1 MIKRYLRLLLCVMC
15 SFFITVSAF
24 ALHSP
29 IHGAE
34 SLFLDT
40 TTMKIEFDFHGNH
53 SDHEGF
59 ITLGG
64 QVAFCADYYKKVGF
78 KKTYYSV
85 ENGHLRYDDATLKKL
100 RTLAY
105 YGYGYNGDQSYEMYM
120 ATQAAIWEVIHGG
133 EVVLSL
139 YKGTGKFKNKNVDI
153 NAQQASE
160 KLARLRTIVA
170 AKWTNFGQIP
180 QLPSSNR
187 LSGIGDHHVLTLHD
201 PLGTLEDY
209 DLTDDAGLQ
218 VSKNGNTLAIKASQA
233 FTGKK
238 TLRFSF
244 HNRNN
249 GALNNSQPIL
259 YMAKDYQDVV
269 RLGFM
274 YNNSFTLDV
283 EMRQGQIEVIKKD
296 AVTNEPIIHPAT
308 FKLFD
313 EYGQLVATLTTKD
326 GKALSPLLPEGTYTL
341 EETQAPNGYVK
352 RDKIQIQAN
361 FSQKATQSVNVYNDA
376 IKGAIHID
384 KNILLHKDADLSLVD
399 HDFSK
404 IAFTLR
410 AQEDILAPDHAKVI
424 YKKGTEIG
432 TYHLSKEGKLDID
445 QLYLGKYVLQEVK
458 SPSQLITNNQ
468 EYIFDLKAQSEI
480 ATVVKKA
487 TVNNQPTIVEISK
500 KVLTGEDE
508 LPGVKLALY
517 DQHNNLVDQW
527 ISTSQPHV
535 IEGLHRNTA
544 YKLVEVSAPKGYVI
558 SSPITFTIQDHA
570 QRQKIVM
577 KDKQVVVSKQAI
589 SGEKE
594 LPGAKLAVLDD
605 KGKVVDQWTSTNT
618 PHYVSG
624 LIEGKTYILRELEAP
639 KGYVI
644 SGDVNFTV
652 SQDKTMQKVVMKDK
666 QIVVSKQAISGEKEL
681 PGAKLAVL
689 DDKGKVVDQWTS
701 TNTPHYVSGLIEGK
715 TYILRELEAPKGYVI
730 SGDVNFTV
738 SQDKTMQKVVMK
750 DKQVVVSKQAITGE
764 KELPGAKLGVYDEE
778 GNEIDVWISTQE
790 PHYVNHLTE
799 GKRYILKE
807 LEAPAGYVLGDPI
820 SFQVE
825 ETKTL
830 QQVVMKN
837 KQFFISKKD
846 IVHEKELPGAKLV
859 VVNEKDEVVDEWL
872 STDQPHAIRNL
883 KMNQRYILR
892 ELLSPDHYAIAKDIP
907 FTVSD
912 KWENQYLT
920 MYDRLT
926 ELKVSK
932 TDASMKDLKGAKLQ
946 IVDEDGHV
954 VEEWISNG
962 EVHIV
967 KGLIL
972 NKKYILREVQAPD
985 EYKISQDLPFT
996 MVDGDHLTIV
1006 NEKEPVVPTS
1016 DATQI
1021 SVYALLLGIG
1031 LFGILLIFI
1040 SKKVKGRE

>member
-1 MIKRYLRLLLCVMC
+1 M
-15 SFFITVSAF
+15 
-24 ALHSP
+24 
-29 IHGAE
+29 
-34 SLFLDT
+34 
-40 TTMKIEFDFHGNH
+40 
-53 SDHEGF
+53 
-59 ITLGG
+59 
-64 QVAFCADYYKKVGF
+64 
-78 KKTYYSV
+78 
-85 ENGHLRYDDATLKKL
+85 
-100 RTLAY
+100 
-105 YGYGYNGDQSYEMYM
+105 
-120 ATQAAIWEVIHGG
+120 
-133 EVVLSL
+133 
-139 YKGTGKFKNKNVDI
+139 
-153 NAQQASE
+153 
-160 KLARLRTIVA
+160 
-170 AKWTNFGQIP
+170 
-180 QLPSSNR
+180 
-187 LSGIGDHHVLTLHD
+187 
-201 PLGTLEDY
+201 
-209 DLTDDAGLQ
+209 
-218 VSKNGNTLAIKASQA
+218 
-233 FTGKK
+233 
-238 TLRFSF
+238 
-244 HNRNN
+244 
-249 GALNNSQPIL
+249 
-259 YMAKDYQDVV
+259 
-269 RLGFM
+269 
-274 YNNSFTLDV
+274 
-283 EMRQGQIEVIKKD
+283 
-296 AVTNEPIIHPAT
+296 
-308 FKLFD
+308 
-313 EYGQLVATLTTKD
+313 
-326 GKALSPLLPEGTYTL
+326 
-341 EETQAPNGYVK
+341 
-352 RDKIQIQAN
+352 
-361 FSQKATQSVNVYNDA
+361 NVYNDA

-480 ATVVKKA
+480 ATVIKKA

-577 KDKQVVVSKQAI
+577 KDKQV
-589 SGEKE
+589 
-594 LPGAKLAVLDD
+594 
-605 KGKVVDQWTSTNT
+605 
-618 PHYVSG
+618 
-624 LIEGKTYILRELEAP
+624 
-639 KGYVI
+639 
-644 SGDVNFTV
+644 
-652 SQDKTMQKVVMKDK
+652 
-666 QIVVSKQAISGEKEL
+666 VVSKQAISGEKEL

>member
-133 EVVLSL
+133 EVVLSS
-139 YKGTGKFKNKNVDI
+139 YKGNGKFKNKNVDI

-535 IEGLHRNTA
+535 IEGLQRNTA

-577 KDKQVVVSKQAI
+577 KDKQV
-589 SGEKE
+589 
-594 LPGAKLAVLDD
+594 
-605 KGKVVDQWTSTNT
+605 
-618 PHYVSG
+618 
-624 LIEGKTYILRELEAP
+624 
-639 KGYVI
+639 
-644 SGDVNFTV
+644 
-652 SQDKTMQKVVMKDK
+652 
-666 QIVVSKQAISGEKEL
+666 VVSKQAISGEKEL

>member
-139 YKGTGKFKNKNVDI
+139 YKGNGKFKNKNVDI

-480 ATVVKKA
+480 ATVIKKA

-535 IEGLHRNTA
+535 IEGLQRNTA

-589 SGEKE
+589 
-594 LPGAKLAVLDD
+594 
-605 KGKVVDQWTSTNT
+605 T
-618 PHYVSG
+618 
-624 LIEGKTYILRELEAP
+624 
-639 KGYVI
+639 
-644 SGDVNFTV
+644 
-652 SQDKTMQKVVMKDK
+652 
-666 QIVVSKQAISGEKEL
+666 GEKEL

>member
-133 EVVLSL
+133 EVVLSS
-139 YKGTGKFKNKNVDI
+139 YKGNGKLKNKNVDI

-170 AKWTNFGQIP
+170 AKWTNFGQMP
-180 QLPSSNR
+180 QLPSSNM

-218 VSKNGNTLAIKASQA
+218 VSKNGNTLTIKAAQA

-249 GALNNSQPIL
+249 GALNNNQPIL

-468 EYIFDLKAQSEI
+468 EYVFDLKAQSEI

-500 KVLTGEDE
+500 KALTGEDE

-517 DQHNNLVDQW
+517 DQHNKLVDQW

-589 SGEKE
+589 
-594 LPGAKLAVLDD
+594 
-605 KGKVVDQWTSTNT
+605 
-618 PHYVSG
+618 
-624 LIEGKTYILRELEAP
+624 
-639 KGYVI
+639 
-644 SGDVNFTV
+644 
-652 SQDKTMQKVVMKDK
+652 
-666 QIVVSKQAISGEKEL
+666 
-681 PGAKLAVL
+681 
-689 DDKGKVVDQWTS
+689 
-701 TNTPHYVSGLIEGK
+701 
-715 TYILRELEAPKGYVI
+715 
-730 SGDVNFTV
+730 
-738 SQDKTMQKVVMK
+738 
-750 DKQVVVSKQAITGE
+750 TGE

-778 GNEIDVWISTQE
+778 GNEIDVWTSSQE

-892 ELLSPDHYAIAKDIP
+892 ELLSPDQYALAKDIP

-972 NKKYILREVQAPD
+972 NKKYSLREVQAPD
-985 EYKISQDLPFT
+985 GYKISQDLPFT

>member
-133 EVVLSL
+133 EVVLSS
-139 YKGTGKFKNKNVDI
+139 YKGNGKLKNKNVDI

-170 AKWTNFGQIP
+170 AKWTNFGQMP
-180 QLPSSNR
+180 QLPSSNM

-424 YKKGTEIG
+424 YKKGAEIG

-468 EYIFDLKAQSEI
+468 EYVFDLKAQSEI
-480 ATVVKKA
+480 TTVVKKA

-500 KVLTGEDE
+500 KALTGEDE

-589 SGEKE
+589 
-594 LPGAKLAVLDD
+594 
-605 KGKVVDQWTSTNT
+605 T
-618 PHYVSG
+618 
-624 LIEGKTYILRELEAP
+624 
-639 KGYVI
+639 
-644 SGDVNFTV
+644 
-652 SQDKTMQKVVMKDK
+652 
-666 QIVVSKQAISGEKEL
+666 GEKEL

-750 DKQVVVSKQAITGE
+750 DKQVLVSKQAITGE
-764 KELPGAKLGVYDEE
+764 KELPGARLGVYDEE
-778 GNEIDVWISTQE
+778 GNEIDVWTSTQE

-859 VVNEKDEVVDEWL
+859 VVNEKDEIVDEWL

-926 ELKVSK
+926 ELKISK

-985 EYKISQDLPFT
+985 GYKISQDLPFT

>member
-133 EVVLSL
+133 EVVLSS
-139 YKGTGKFKNKNVDI
+139 YKGNGKFKNKNVDI

-249 GALNNSQPIL
+249 GALNNSQPLL

-535 IEGLHRNTA
+535 IEGLQRNTA

-589 SGEKE
+589 
-594 LPGAKLAVLDD
+594 
-605 KGKVVDQWTSTNT
+605 T
-618 PHYVSG
+618 
-624 LIEGKTYILRELEAP
+624 
-639 KGYVI
+639 
-644 SGDVNFTV
+644 
-652 SQDKTMQKVVMKDK
+652 
-666 QIVVSKQAISGEKEL
+666 GEKEL

-954 VEEWISNG
+954 VEDWISNG

>member
-133 EVVLSL
+133 EVVLSS
-139 YKGTGKFKNKNVDI
+139 YKGNGKFKNKNVDI

-589 SGEKE
+589 
-594 LPGAKLAVLDD
+594 
-605 KGKVVDQWTSTNT
+605 
-618 PHYVSG
+618 
-624 LIEGKTYILRELEAP
+624 
-639 KGYVI
+639 
-644 SGDVNFTV
+644 
-652 SQDKTMQKVVMKDK
+652 
-666 QIVVSKQAISGEKEL
+666 
-681 PGAKLAVL
+681 
-689 DDKGKVVDQWTS
+689 
-701 TNTPHYVSGLIEGK
+701 
-715 TYILRELEAPKGYVI
+715 
-730 SGDVNFTV
+730 
-738 SQDKTMQKVVMK
+738 
-750 DKQVVVSKQAITGE
+750 TGE

>member
-133 EVVLSL
+133 EVVLSS
-139 YKGTGKFKNKNVDI
+139 YKGNGKFKNKNVDI

-480 ATVVKKA
+480 ATVIKKA

-618 PHYVSG
+618 
-624 LIEGKTYILRELEAP
+624 L
-639 KGYVI
+639 
-644 SGDVNFTV
+644 
-652 SQDKTMQKVVMKDK
+652 
-666 QIVVSKQAISGEKEL
+666 
-681 PGAKLAVL
+681 
-689 DDKGKVVDQWTS
+689 
-701 TNTPHYVSGLIEGK
+701 HYVSGLIEGK

>member
-139 YKGTGKFKNKNVDI
+139 YKGNGKFKNKNVDI

-480 ATVVKKA
+480 ATVIKKA

-570 QRQKIVM
+570 QRQKI
-577 KDKQVVVSKQAI
+577 
-589 SGEKE
+589 
-594 LPGAKLAVLDD
+594 
-605 KGKVVDQWTSTNT
+605 
-618 PHYVSG
+618 
-624 LIEGKTYILRELEAP
+624 
-639 KGYVI
+639 
-644 SGDVNFTV
+644 
-652 SQDKTMQKVVMKDK
+652 
-666 QIVVSKQAISGEKEL
+666 
-681 PGAKLAVL
+681 
-689 DDKGKVVDQWTS
+689 
-701 TNTPHYVSGLIEGK
+701 
-715 TYILRELEAPKGYVI
+715 
-730 SGDVNFTV
+730 
-738 SQDKTMQKVVMK
+738 VMK

>member
-133 EVVLSL
+133 EVVLSS
-139 YKGTGKFKNKNVDI
+139 YKGNGKFKNKNVDI

-480 ATVVKKA
+480 ATVIKKA

-535 IEGLHRNTA
+535 IEGLQRNTA

-570 QRQKIVM
+570 QRQKI
-577 KDKQVVVSKQAI
+577 
-589 SGEKE
+589 
-594 LPGAKLAVLDD
+594 
-605 KGKVVDQWTSTNT
+605 
-618 PHYVSG
+618 
-624 LIEGKTYILRELEAP
+624 
-639 KGYVI
+639 
-644 SGDVNFTV
+644 
-652 SQDKTMQKVVMKDK
+652 
-666 QIVVSKQAISGEKEL
+666 
-681 PGAKLAVL
+681 
-689 DDKGKVVDQWTS
+689 
-701 TNTPHYVSGLIEGK
+701 
-715 TYILRELEAPKGYVI
+715 
-730 SGDVNFTV
+730 
-738 SQDKTMQKVVMK
+738 VMK

>member
-139 YKGTGKFKNKNVDI
+139 YKGNGKFKNKNVDI

-410 AQEDILAPDHAKVI
+410 AQEDILAPDHANVI

-480 ATVVKKA
+480 ATVIKKA

-577 KDKQVVVSKQAI
+577 KDKQV
-589 SGEKE
+589 
-594 LPGAKLAVLDD
+594 
-605 KGKVVDQWTSTNT
+605 
-618 PHYVSG
+618 
-624 LIEGKTYILRELEAP
+624 
-639 KGYVI
+639 
-644 SGDVNFTV
+644 
-652 SQDKTMQKVVMKDK
+652 
-666 QIVVSKQAISGEKEL
+666 VVSKQAISGEKEL

-932 TDASMKDLKGAKLQ
+932 TDASMRDLKGAKLQ

>member
-139 YKGTGKFKNKNVDI
+139 YKGNGKFKNKNVDI

-589 SGEKE
+589 
-594 LPGAKLAVLDD
+594 
-605 KGKVVDQWTSTNT
+605 
-618 PHYVSG
+618 
-624 LIEGKTYILRELEAP
+624 
-639 KGYVI
+639 
-644 SGDVNFTV
+644 
-652 SQDKTMQKVVMKDK
+652 
-666 QIVVSKQAISGEKEL
+666 
-681 PGAKLAVL
+681 
-689 DDKGKVVDQWTS
+689 
-701 TNTPHYVSGLIEGK
+701 
-715 TYILRELEAPKGYVI
+715 
-730 SGDVNFTV
+730 
-738 SQDKTMQKVVMK
+738 
-750 DKQVVVSKQAITGE
+750 TGE

-883 KMNQRYILR
+883 KMNQHYILR

-985 EYKISQDLPFT
+985 GYKISQDLPFT

>member
-133 EVVLSL
+133 EVVLSS
-139 YKGTGKFKNKNVDI
+139 YKGNGKFKNKNVDI

-170 AKWTNFGQIP
+170 AKWTNFGQMP
-180 QLPSSNR
+180 QLPSSNM

-218 VSKNGNTLAIKASQA
+218 VSKNGNTLAIKAAQA

-468 EYIFDLKAQSEI
+468 EYVFDLKAQSEI

-500 KVLTGEDE
+500 KALTGEDE

-517 DQHNNLVDQW
+517 DQHNKLVDQW
-527 ISTSQPHV
+527 ISTSQPHI
-535 IEGLHRNTA
+535 IEGLHRNIA

-589 SGEKE
+589 TGEKE

-624 LIEGKTYILRELEAP
+624 LIEGK
-639 KGYVI
+639 
-644 SGDVNFTV
+644 
-652 SQDKTMQKVVMKDK
+652 
-666 QIVVSKQAISGEKEL
+666 
-681 PGAKLAVL
+681 
-689 DDKGKVVDQWTS
+689 
-701 TNTPHYVSGLIEGK
+701 H
-715 TYILRELEAPKGYVI
+715 YILRELEAPKGYVI

-778 GNEIDVWISTQE
+778 GNEIDVWTSTQE

-962 EVHIV
+962 KVHIV

-972 NKKYILREVQAPD
+972 NKKYSLREVQAPD
-985 EYKISQDLPFT
+985 GYKISQDLPFT

>member
-133 EVVLSL
+133 EVVLSS
-139 YKGTGKFKNKNVDI
+139 YKGNGKFKNKNVDI

-535 IEGLHRNTA
+535 IEGLQRNTA

-589 SGEKE
+589 
-594 LPGAKLAVLDD
+594 
-605 KGKVVDQWTSTNT
+605 T
-618 PHYVSG
+618 
-624 LIEGKTYILRELEAP
+624 
-639 KGYVI
+639 
-644 SGDVNFTV
+644 
-652 SQDKTMQKVVMKDK
+652 
-666 QIVVSKQAISGEKEL
+666 GEKEL

>member
-24 ALHSP
+24 ALHSS

-139 YKGTGKFKNKNVDI
+139 YKGNGKFKNKNVDI

-480 ATVVKKA
+480 ATVIKKA

-577 KDKQVVVSKQAI
+577 KDKQV
-589 SGEKE
+589 
-594 LPGAKLAVLDD
+594 
-605 KGKVVDQWTSTNT
+605 
-618 PHYVSG
+618 
-624 LIEGKTYILRELEAP
+624 
-639 KGYVI
+639 
-644 SGDVNFTV
+644 
-652 SQDKTMQKVVMKDK
+652 
-666 QIVVSKQAISGEKEL
+666 VVSKQAISGEKEL

>member
-139 YKGTGKFKNKNVDI
+139 YKGNGKFKNKNVDI

-480 ATVVKKA
+480 ATVIKKA

-577 KDKQVVVSKQAI
+577 KDKQV
-589 SGEKE
+589 
-594 LPGAKLAVLDD
+594 
-605 KGKVVDQWTSTNT
+605 
-618 PHYVSG
+618 
-624 LIEGKTYILRELEAP
+624 
-639 KGYVI
+639 
-644 SGDVNFTV
+644 
-652 SQDKTMQKVVMKDK
+652 
-666 QIVVSKQAISGEKEL
+666 VVSKQAISGEKEL

>member
-133 EVVLSL
+133 EVVLSS
-139 YKGTGKFKNKNVDI
+139 YKGNGKLKNKNVDI

-170 AKWTNFGQIP
+170 AKWTNFGQMP
-180 QLPSSNR
+180 QLPSSNM

-218 VSKNGNTLAIKASQA
+218 VSKNGNTLTIKAAQA

-249 GALNNSQPIL
+249 GALNNNQPIL

-432 TYHLSKEGKLDID
+432 TYHLSKEGKLDIN

-468 EYIFDLKAQSEI
+468 EYVFDLKAQSEI

-500 KVLTGEDE
+500 KALTGEDE

-517 DQHNNLVDQW
+517 DQHNKLVDQW

-577 KDKQVVVSKQAI
+577 KDKQVVVSKQAMT
-589 SGEKE
+589 GEKE
-594 LPGAKLAVLDD
+594 LPGAKLAV
-605 KGKVVDQWTSTNT
+605 
-618 PHYVSG
+618 
-624 LIEGKTYILRELEAP
+624 
-639 KGYVI
+639 
-644 SGDVNFTV
+644 F
-652 SQDKTMQKVVMKDK
+652 
-666 QIVVSKQAISGEKEL
+666 
-681 PGAKLAVL
+681 

-778 GNEIDVWISTQE
+778 GNEIDVWTSSQE

-892 ELLSPDHYAIAKDIP
+892 ELLSPDQYALAKDIP

-972 NKKYILREVQAPD
+972 NKKYSLREVQAPD
-985 EYKISQDLPFT
+985 GYKISQDLPFT

>member
-133 EVVLSL
+133 EVVLSS
-139 YKGTGKFKNKNVDI
+139 YKGNGKLKNKNVDI
-153 NAQQASE
+153 NAQQACE

-170 AKWTNFGQIP
+170 AKWTNFGQMP
-180 QLPSSNR
+180 QLPSSNM

-218 VSKNGNTLAIKASQA
+218 VSKNGNTLAIKAAQA

-468 EYIFDLKAQSEI
+468 EYVFDLKAQSAI
-480 ATVVKKA
+480 TTVVEKA

-500 KVLTGEDE
+500 KALTGEDE

-577 KDKQVVVSKQAI
+577 KDKQVVVSKQAMT
-589 SGEKE
+589 GEKE

-624 LIEGKTYILRELEAP
+624 LIEGKPYILRELEAP

-652 SQDKTMQKVVMKDK
+652 SQDKT
-666 QIVVSKQAISGEKEL
+666 I
-681 PGAKLAVL
+681 
-689 DDKGKVVDQWTS
+689 
-701 TNTPHYVSGLIEGK
+701 
-715 TYILRELEAPKGYVI
+715 
-730 SGDVNFTV
+730 
-738 SQDKTMQKVVMK
+738 QKVVMK

-778 GNEIDVWISTQE
+778 GNEIDVWTSTQE

-892 ELLSPDHYAIAKDIP
+892 ELLSPDHYALAKDIP

-932 TDASMKDLKGAKLQ
+932 TDVSMKDLKGAKLQ

-985 EYKISQDLPFT
+985 GYKISQDLPFT

>member
-133 EVVLSL
+133 EVVLSS
-139 YKGTGKFKNKNVDI
+139 YKGNGKFKNKNVDI

-535 IEGLHRNTA
+535 IEGLQRNTA

-570 QRQKIVM
+570 QRQKI
-577 KDKQVVVSKQAI
+577 
-589 SGEKE
+589 
-594 LPGAKLAVLDD
+594 
-605 KGKVVDQWTSTNT
+605 
-618 PHYVSG
+618 
-624 LIEGKTYILRELEAP
+624 
-639 KGYVI
+639 
-644 SGDVNFTV
+644 
-652 SQDKTMQKVVMKDK
+652 
-666 QIVVSKQAISGEKEL
+666 
-681 PGAKLAVL
+681 
-689 DDKGKVVDQWTS
+689 
-701 TNTPHYVSGLIEGK
+701 
-715 TYILRELEAPKGYVI
+715 
-730 SGDVNFTV
+730 
-738 SQDKTMQKVVMK
+738 VMK

>member
-139 YKGTGKFKNKNVDI
+139 YKGNGKFKNKNVDI

-480 ATVVKKA
+480 ATVIKKA

-535 IEGLHRNTA
+535 IEGLQRNTA

-577 KDKQVVVSKQAI
+577 KDKQV
-589 SGEKE
+589 
-594 LPGAKLAVLDD
+594 
-605 KGKVVDQWTSTNT
+605 
-618 PHYVSG
+618 
-624 LIEGKTYILRELEAP
+624 
-639 KGYVI
+639 
-644 SGDVNFTV
+644 
-652 SQDKTMQKVVMKDK
+652 
-666 QIVVSKQAISGEKEL
+666 VVSKQAISGEKEL

>member
-24 ALHSP
+24 ALHSS

-139 YKGTGKFKNKNVDI
+139 YKGNGKFKNKNVDI

-480 ATVVKKA
+480 ATVIKKA

-589 SGEKE
+589 S
-594 LPGAKLAVLDD
+594 
-605 KGKVVDQWTSTNT
+605 
-618 PHYVSG
+618 
-624 LIEGKTYILRELEAP
+624 
-639 KGYVI
+639 
-644 SGDVNFTV
+644 
-652 SQDKTMQKVVMKDK
+652 
-666 QIVVSKQAISGEKEL
+666 
-681 PGAKLAVL
+681 
-689 DDKGKVVDQWTS
+689 
-701 TNTPHYVSGLIEGK
+701 
-715 TYILRELEAPKGYVI
+715 
-730 SGDVNFTV
+730 
-738 SQDKTMQKVVMK
+738 
-750 DKQVVVSKQAITGE
+750 GE

>member
-139 YKGTGKFKNKNVDI
+139 YKGNGKFKNKNVDI

-361 FSQKATQSVNVYNDA
+361 FSQKATHSVNVYNDA

-480 ATVVKKA
+480 ATVIKKA

-577 KDKQVVVSKQAI
+577 KDKQV
-589 SGEKE
+589 
-594 LPGAKLAVLDD
+594 
-605 KGKVVDQWTSTNT
+605 
-618 PHYVSG
+618 
-624 LIEGKTYILRELEAP
+624 
-639 KGYVI
+639 
-644 SGDVNFTV
+644 
-652 SQDKTMQKVVMKDK
+652 
-666 QIVVSKQAISGEKEL
+666 VVSKQAISGEKEL

>member
-139 YKGTGKFKNKNVDI
+139 YKGNGKFKNKNVDI

-535 IEGLHRNTA
+535 IEGLQRNTA

-589 SGEKE
+589 
-594 LPGAKLAVLDD
+594 
-605 KGKVVDQWTSTNT
+605 T
-618 PHYVSG
+618 
-624 LIEGKTYILRELEAP
+624 
-639 KGYVI
+639 
-644 SGDVNFTV
+644 
-652 SQDKTMQKVVMKDK
+652 
-666 QIVVSKQAISGEKEL
+666 GEKEL

>member
-133 EVVLSL
+133 EVVLSS
-139 YKGTGKFKNKNVDI
+139 YKGNGKFKNKNVDI

-480 ATVVKKA
+480 ATVIKKA

-535 IEGLHRNTA
+535 IEGLQRNTA

-589 SGEKE
+589 
-594 LPGAKLAVLDD
+594 
-605 KGKVVDQWTSTNT
+605 T
-618 PHYVSG
+618 
-624 LIEGKTYILRELEAP
+624 
-639 KGYVI
+639 
-644 SGDVNFTV
+644 
-652 SQDKTMQKVVMKDK
+652 
-666 QIVVSKQAISGEKEL
+666 GEKEL

>member
-133 EVVLSL
+133 EVVLSS
-139 YKGTGKFKNKNVDI
+139 YKGNGKFKNKNVDI

-589 SGEKE
+589 
-594 LPGAKLAVLDD
+594 
-605 KGKVVDQWTSTNT
+605 T
-618 PHYVSG
+618 
-624 LIEGKTYILRELEAP
+624 
-639 KGYVI
+639 
-644 SGDVNFTV
+644 
-652 SQDKTMQKVVMKDK
+652 
-666 QIVVSKQAISGEKEL
+666 GEKEL

>member
-24 ALHSP
+24 ALHSS

-139 YKGTGKFKNKNVDI
+139 YKGNGKFKNKNVDI

-480 ATVVKKA
+480 ATVIKKA

-570 QRQKIVM
+570 QRQKI
-577 KDKQVVVSKQAI
+577 
-589 SGEKE
+589 
-594 LPGAKLAVLDD
+594 
-605 KGKVVDQWTSTNT
+605 
-618 PHYVSG
+618 
-624 LIEGKTYILRELEAP
+624 
-639 KGYVI
+639 
-644 SGDVNFTV
+644 
-652 SQDKTMQKVVMKDK
+652 
-666 QIVVSKQAISGEKEL
+666 
-681 PGAKLAVL
+681 
-689 DDKGKVVDQWTS
+689 
-701 TNTPHYVSGLIEGK
+701 
-715 TYILRELEAPKGYVI
+715 
-730 SGDVNFTV
+730 
-738 SQDKTMQKVVMK
+738 VMK

>member
-139 YKGTGKFKNKNVDI
+139 YKGNGKFKNKNVDI

-480 ATVVKKA
+480 ATVIKKA

-589 SGEKE
+589 
-594 LPGAKLAVLDD
+594 
-605 KGKVVDQWTSTNT
+605 T
-618 PHYVSG
+618 
-624 LIEGKTYILRELEAP
+624 
-639 KGYVI
+639 
-644 SGDVNFTV
+644 
-652 SQDKTMQKVVMKDK
+652 
-666 QIVVSKQAISGEKEL
+666 GEKEL